1 MVVEHAHGLR
11 QRRGPNAKSSLH
23 KAHLAPDAGLQA
35 PGASLSFAQGSHD
48 FESLDRGIGRGDRF
62 ETAHRLDQY
71 LELSVIGLDHVIEIL
86 HLPVGRLP
94 VQLSFALQ
102 FGDRCTIARRF
113 VGIERGRLFPV
124 LQASQGLAQEPL
136 RCLGAAGRR
145 QVEIDRVAPLVDCP
159 VQVGPLAPHL
169 DVGFI
174 QAPARIKATPPEPAQ
189 PLLHLRGVALD
200 PAIDRRMV
208 DRNAAFRQHFLKV
221 AIADRIATI
230 PAHRPQDHIT
240 LEMAPLEIRHRS
252 VRPISAKHAQASRFL
267 QQSLSDARFMTLL
280 WKTIKA
286 GHIDVGLF
294 RAASEGVPQGG
305 VISPLLSNI
314 MLNEFDQYLH
324 ERYLSGKAR
333 KDRWY
338 WNNSIQ
344 RGRSTAVRENW
355 QWKPAVA
362 YCRYADDFVLIVKG
376 TKAQAE
382 AIREECRGVL
392 EGSLKLRLNMDK
404 TKITHVNDGF
414 IFLGHRII
422 RKRSRYGEMRVV
434 STIPQEKARNFAASL
449 TALLSGNYSES
460 KVDMAEQLNRKLKG
474 WAMFYQFVDFKAK
487 VFSYI
492 DRVVFW
498 KLAHWLARKYR
509 TGIASLM
516 RWWCKSPK
524 PGQSKTWVLFGK
536 TNHGKLSGEILYWL
550 VGQGKKLFR
559 WRLPEG
565 NPYLRTETRNTY
577 TSRFTEVA
585 MAFAS
590 I

>member
-267 QQSLSDARFMTLL
+267 QQSHPNVRRLL
-280 WKTIKA
+280 AVHSLPW
-286 GHIDVGLF
+286 
-294 RAASEGVPQGG
+294 
-305 VISPLLSNI
+305 
-314 MLNEFDQYLH
+314 
-324 ERYLSGKAR
+324 
-333 KDRWY
+333 
-338 WNNSIQ
+338 
-344 RGRSTAVRENW
+344 RGMNRR
-355 QWKPAVA
+355 
-362 YCRYADDFVLIVKG
+362 LIVQFDPDEPSMSAP
-376 TKAQAE
+376 TFAE
-382 AIREECRGVL
+382 PDQGPLAGGRKVNARHDLTLGLWRRDCEISRGFP
-392 EGSLKLRLNMDK
+392 R
-404 TKITHVNDGF
+404 
-414 IFLGHRII
+414 R
-422 RKRSRYGEMRVV
+422 
-434 STIPQEKARNFAASL
+434 
-449 TALLSGNYSES
+449 
-460 KVDMAEQLNRKLKG
+460 
-474 WAMFYQFVDFKAK
+474 
-487 VFSYI
+487 
-492 DRVVFW
+492 
-498 KLAHWLARKYR
+498 
-509 TGIASLM
+509 
-516 RWWCKSPK
+516 
-524 PGQSKTWVLFGK
+524 
-536 TNHGKLSGEILYWL
+536 
-550 VGQGKKLFR
+550 
-559 WRLPEG
+559 
-565 NPYLRTETRNTY
+565 
-577 TSRFTEVA
+577 
-585 MAFAS
+585 
-590 I
+590 

>member
-267 QQSLSDARFMTLL
+267 QQS
-280 WKTIKA
+280 
-286 GHIDVGLF
+286 
-294 RAASEGVPQGG
+294 P
-305 VISPLLSNI
+305 
-314 MLNEFDQYLH
+314 H
-324 ERYLSGKAR
+324 EY
-333 KDRWY
+333 
-338 WNNSIQ
+338 
-344 RGRSTAVRENW
+344 
-355 QWKPAVA
+355 
-362 YCRYADDFVLIVKG
+362 
-376 TKAQAE
+376 
-382 AIREECRGVL
+382 
-392 EGSLKLRLNMDK
+392 
-404 TKITHVNDGF
+404 
-414 IFLGHRII
+414 
-422 RKRSRYGEMRVV
+422 
-434 STIPQEKARNFAASL
+434 
-449 TALLSGNYSES
+449 
-460 KVDMAEQLNRKLKG
+460 
-474 WAMFYQFVDFKAK
+474 
-487 VFSYI
+487 
-492 DRVVFW
+492 
-498 KLAHWLARKYR
+498 
-509 TGIASLM
+509 
-516 RWWCKSPK
+516 
-524 PGQSKTWVLFGK
+524 
-536 TNHGKLSGEILYWL
+536 
-550 VGQGKKLFR
+550 
-559 WRLPEG
+559 
-565 NPYLRTETRNTY
+565 
-577 TSRFTEVA
+577 
-585 MAFAS
+585 
-590 I
+590 